1 MGQLAKLLEERG
13 EEVLHEWSE
22 RVRQHLTPGGI
33 SRSELEDPLPSILR
47 QLGRAPCEGASEGRS
62 APGMGMGAVGR
73 EHGAQRF
80 RLGFTPG
87 ELVREYGLLSDLLLE
102 LLADEGLQLPLEEV
116 RLLTHLV
123 ATATTEA
130 VEEHARQRARAR
142 GGEPKEQGTHG
153 WRPTGDG
160 ERARL
165 NALFLQ
171 APVAIGI
178 VRGPRAVIDLANP
191 QLCRLCG
198 RRPDQVVGKPLL
210 EALPEVQG
218 LGLDEL
224 IREVMTTGVAFVAKE
239 QSVRLARGTD
249 GALETAYFNFVYDAL
264 RDERGHIE
272 GVIVVATEVT
282 QGVLARQQV
291 EALLQRTQE
300 SEQARAA
307 MMDALAAQTLV
318 AVCYLRG
325 PDHVFETANPIYRQ
339 LVGRDVVGMKAL
351 EALPELASQGFP
363 SNLTRV
369 FQTGVP
375 YMVRAVPVRM
385 AQGRDGPL
393 DERLFDLIYQPV
405 RSPQG
410 GIDGVLSLVFE
421 VTEQVRLRQEAQRMV
436 KEERGHRDF
445 EQHLIGIV
453 SHDLR
458 NPLSAILLG
467 LRQLLRREDLDAR
480 TVKCLGRLHSSTER
494 AVRMVRDL
502 LDFTQARLG
511 GRLKIER
518 APMNVHEVIRTAVE
532 ELQATHPER
541 ALRLETRGD
550 GVGKWDGDR
559 LAQLVGNLV
568 GNALKYSPA
577 GSVVTVRSQGGA
589 EDVRLEVHNL
599 GEPIAAEA
607 LPRLFQPLQRAV
619 GSPDMAS
626 RSVGLGL
633 YIVEQIVR
641 AHAGSIQVN
650 STPLEGTLFVVRLP
664 REG

>member
-1 MGQLAKLLEERG
+1 MERARGQRLA
-13 EEVLHEWSE
+13 
-22 RVRQHLTPGGI
+22 PGGV
-33 SRSELEDPLPSILR
+33 SRSELEDPLPSVLR
-47 QLGRAPCEGASEGRS
+47 QLRMAPCGGASKDEPS
-62 APGMGMGAVGR
+62 AGMGMGAAGR

-102 LLADEGLQLPLEEV
+102 LLVDHGLQLPPEEV
-116 RLLTHLV
+116 RLLTSLV
-123 ATATTEA
+123 ATATAEA
-130 VEEHARQRARAR
+130 VEEHARQQARAR
-142 GGEPKEQGTHG
+142 REEWEDQGPRPRQLPGE
-153 WRPTGDG
+153 G

-171 APVAIGI
+171 APVGIGI
-178 VRGPRAVIDLANP
+178 IRGPQAVIDLANP

-210 EALPEVQG
+210 EALPELEGQG
-218 LGLDEL
+218 LDDLM
-224 IREVMTTGVAFVAKE
+224 REVMATGVAFVAKE
-239 QSVRLARGTD
+239 QAIRFARGAD

-264 RDERGHIE
+264 RDEQGHVE
-272 GVIVVATEVT
+272 GVIIVATEVT
-282 QGVLARQQV
+282 QAVLARQQV
-291 EALLQRTQE
+291 ETLLQRTQE

-325 PDHVFETANPIYRQ
+325 PDHVFETANPVYRQ
-339 LVGRDVVGMKAL
+339 FVGRDVVGMKAL

-375 YMVRAVPVRM
+375 YMVRAVPVRV

-393 DERLFDLIYQPV
+393 NERLFDLIYQPV
-405 RSPQG
+405 RSPKG

-421 VTEQVRLRQEAQRMV
+421 VTEQVRLRQEAQRMAE
-436 KEERGHRDF
+436 EERSRRDF

-458 NPLSAILLG
+458 TPLNAILLG
-467 LRQLLRREDLDAR
+467 VRQLLRREDLDASF
-480 TVKCLGRLHSSTER
+480 VKCLKRLHSSTER

-518 APMNVHEVIRTAVE
+518 APMNVHEVVRAAVE

-541 ALRLETRGD
+541 ELRLETRGN
-550 GVGKWDGDR
+550 GQGKWDGDR
-559 LAQLVGNLV
+559 LAQLVGN
-568 GNALKYSPA
+568 ALKYSPA
-577 GSVVTVRSQGGA
+577 NSVVTVRSQGWP

-599 GEPIAAEA
+599 GEPIAEEA

-619 GSPDMAS
+619 EGTDKTS
-626 RSVGLGL
+626 RNVGLGL
-633 YIVEQIVR
+633 YIVDQIVR
-641 AHAGSIQVN
+641 AHAGRIQVS
-650 STPLEGTLFVVRLP
+650 STAREGTLFAVRLP